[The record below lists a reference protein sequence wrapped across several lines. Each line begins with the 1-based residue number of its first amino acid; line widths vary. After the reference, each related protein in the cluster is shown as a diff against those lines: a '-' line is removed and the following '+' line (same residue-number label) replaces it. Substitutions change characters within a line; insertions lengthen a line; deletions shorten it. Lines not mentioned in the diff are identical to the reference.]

1 MGSVE
6 LDSAQGPVTFTIK
19 GDEPSRSEMIK
30 IQTALRGLQ
39 IDYDVGSEDTEFTG
53 SSVDQNNVGFDRTTG
68 IQDAGLRAGLSISDN
83 SEEREAVLQKNGL
96 TVEDYTK
103 DSGGQLA
110 LTPSGAKKFGIE
122 TDKNI
127 IIDESGFTKSDI
139 ADLAGIVPEITGA
152 VGGAIFGQLTFPV
165 PFLGA
170 MLGAAAAGS

>member
-1 MGSVE
+1 MAIITVE
-6 LDSAQGPVTFTIK
+6 SSYGPMDFEIA
-19 GDEPSRSEMIK
+19 GDTPTPNENFK
-30 IQTALRGLQ
+30 IRDIISNASQFNQ
-39 IDYDVGSEDTEFTG
+39 STG
-53 SSVDQNNVGFDRTTG
+53 ESTQESMQSSGPEFDRTTG

-127 IIDESGFTKSDI
+127 IIDESGFTKSD
-139 ADLAGIVPEITGA
+139 
-152 VGGAIFGQLTFPV
+152 
-165 PFLGA
+165 
-170 MLGAAAAGS
+170 S

>member
-68 IQDAGLRAGLSISDN
+68 IQDAGLRAGLSIVDDA
-83 SEEREAVLQKNGL
+83 EEREAVLQRNGL
-96 TVEDYTK
+96 TVEDYTR

-122 TDKNI
+122 TDQNI
-127 IIDESGFTKSDI
+127 IIDEKGMSANDI
-139 ADLAGIVPEITGA
+139 SDLAGIAPEIGGA
-152 VGGAIFGQLTFPV
+152 VGGALVGQVLIPKFN
-165 PFLGA
+165 
-170 MLGAAAAGS
+170 